1 MLQKLHSLI
10 YLISVKKK
18 KKKESVNLYQLIT
31 PKSFTVCFEV
41 AVRKKYYFMVNWIS
55 MTFMKTCLQAL
66 CKWAILCRH

>member
-41 AVRKKYYFMVNWIS
+41 AVRKKILFYGKLDIYDFYENMSTSFM
-55 MTFMKTCLQAL
+55 
-66 CKWAILCRH
+66 